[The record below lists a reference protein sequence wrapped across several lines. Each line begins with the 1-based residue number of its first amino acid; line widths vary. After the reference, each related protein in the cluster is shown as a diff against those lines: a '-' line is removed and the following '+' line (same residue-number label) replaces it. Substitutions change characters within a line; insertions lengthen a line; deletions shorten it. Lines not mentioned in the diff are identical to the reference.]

1 MTILAGELLKNAK
14 GFIEDGMNPQ
24 IVIRGYKQ
32 ALEFCLN
39 ALNSLVIQINDD
51 PKERRNMLIRCA

>member
-1 MTILAGELLKNAK
+1 MKNAK

-32 ALEFCLN
+32 ALEFCL
-39 ALNSLVIQINDD
+39 ATLNNLVIQFEDS
-51 PKERRNMLIRCA
+51 PEKRR

>member
-1 MTILAGELLKNAK
+1 LKNAK

-24 IVIRGYKQ
+24 IIIRGYKQ

-39 ALNSLVIQINDD
+39 SLNSLVISINDD
-51 PKERRNMLIRCA
+51 PK